1 MLERFF
7 NKKRISQ
14 GMEIEDSILSDP
26 VSLDSNQERGT
37 LEIPI
42 EKKGLSIFWYVLVLG
57 FLGLILRVFYLDI
70 IKGEYYTEI
79 SKGNRIRSL
88 VIKAPRG
95 KIIDKA
101 GNVLA
106 GNVSS
111 VDVILVPSDLP
122 QEKEEKQRIA
132 ENLAKILEIDADNLK
147 EAMENLNPKSLNPI
161 LVKENITQDQSLI
174 ILEKRKNLPGILL
187 ENTAIRN
194 YENGLIFSH
203 LIGYEGKIT
212 KEELGNNSDYLMT
225 DYIGKTGIEKK
236 YEKELRGIYGRFQVE
251 VDSLGNIKK
260 DLGVINPQAGN
271 DLVLNIDEGLQKKI
285 YDSLVNILEKTGTKT
300 AAAIVINPQN
310 GKVLSLVS
318 LPSYDNNLFAQGISS
333 SEYQAII
340 TDKNLPLFNRVVAG
354 EYPPGSILKPVVAV
368 AALSEGTVN
377 PETSVE
383 CSGAISVGSFQ
394 FRDWKVHGT
403 TNLKKAIAE
412 SCDVYFYHL
421 GGGYASIPGLGMNK
435 MKKYENLFGLGD
447 FSGIDLPGEM
457 KGLIPD
463 EEWKIKEI
471 GERWYTGDS
480 YHASI
485 GQGFITVTP
494 MQLANYTAALANGG
508 TLFSPKIVNSI
519 RKANG
524 EEKFIVPEVLRK
536 NIAADWII
544 QTVRD
549 GMRQT
554 ITEGTGR
561 LLSDLPFS
569 SAGKT
574 GTAQFGSENK
584 THAWFISFA
593 PFENP
598 EIAMVVLLEGGGEG
612 SSSSVPVT
620 KEVLKWYFE
629 RKNEGS

>member
-1 MLERFF
+1 MSR
-7 NKKRISQ
+7 
-14 GMEIEDSILSDP
+14 GMEIEDSILSDL
-26 VSLDSNQERGT
+26 VSLDSNQERGA
-37 LEIPI
+37 LEVPI
-42 EKKGLSIFWYVLVLG
+42 KKKGLNIFWYVLALG

-70 IKGEYYTEI
+70 VKGEYYTEI

-95 KIIDKA
+95 KIMDKT

-106 GNVSS
+106 SNAPS
-111 VDVILVPSDLP
+111 VDVILVPGDLP
-122 QEKEEKQRIA
+122 QEKEKKQQIA
-132 ENLAKILEIDADNLK
+132 ENLAKILEMDADKLK
-147 EAMENLNPKSLNPI
+147 ETMENLNPKSLNPI

-174 ILEKRKNLPGILL
+174 ILEKRKNLPGIFL

-212 KEELGNNSDYLMT
+212 KEELENNPDYLMT
-225 DYIGKTGIEKK
+225 DYIGKAGIEKE
-236 YEKELRGIYGRFQVE
+236 YEKELKGVYGLFQVE
-251 VDSLGNIKK
+251 VDSLGDIKK
-260 DLGVINPQAGN
+260 NLGTINPQPGN

-300 AAAIVINPQN
+300 AAAVAINPQN
-310 GKVLSLVS
+310 GKVLALVS
-318 LPSYDNNLFAQGISS
+318 LPSYDNNLFARGISS
-333 SEYQAII
+333 TEYQTII
-340 TDKNLPLFNRVVAG
+340 EDKNLPLFNRVVAG
-354 EYPPGSILKPVVAV
+354 EYPPGSILKPAVAV
-368 AALSEGTVN
+368 AALAEGTVN
-377 PETSVE
+377 PETSIE
-383 CSGAISVGSFQ
+383 CRGAISVGSFQ
-394 FRDWKVHGT
+394 FRDWKTHGT
-403 TNLKKAIAE
+403 TDLKKAIAE

-421 GGGYASIPGLGMNK
+421 GGGYGSISGLGMSK
-435 MKKYENLFGLGD
+435 MKEYENLFGLGN

-457 KGLIPD
+457 NGLIPD
-463 EEWKIKEI
+463 EKWKMEKI
-471 GERWYTGDS
+471 GEKWYTGDS
-480 YHASI
+480 YHAAI
-485 GQGFITVTP
+485 GQGFITATP
-494 MQLANYTAALANGG
+494 IQLANYTAALANGG
-508 TLFSPKIVNSI
+508 TLYSPKVVNSV
-519 RKANG
+519 RQANG

-536 NIAADWII
+536 NIAPDWVM
-544 QTVRD
+544 QTVRE

-554 ITEGTGR
+554 ITEGTGQ
-561 LLSDLPFS
+561 LLNDLPFS

-612 SSSSVPVT
+612 NSSSVPVT

-629 RKNEGS
+629 RKNGG

>member
-1 MLERFF
+1 MFERFF
-7 NKKRISQ
+7 NKRRMSR

-26 VSLDSNQERGT
+26 ISLDSNEERGA

-42 EKKGLSIFWYVLVLG
+42 EKKGLHIFWYVLVLG

-70 IKGEYYTEI
+70 IKGEYYAEI

-95 KIIDKA
+95 KIMDRT

-106 GNVSS
+106 SNVSS
-111 VDVILVPSDLP
+111 VDVILVPGDLP
-122 QEKEEKQRIA
+122 PESEKKQQIA
-132 ENLAKILEIDADNLK
+132 EILAKILEIDAVQLK
-147 EAMENLNPKSLNPI
+147 IAMENVNPRSLNPI

-194 YENGLIFSH
+194 YENSLIFSH
-203 LIGYEGKIT
+203 LLGYEGKIT
-212 KEELGNNSDYLMT
+212 KEELGKNPDYLMT
-225 DYIGKTGIEKK
+225 DYIGKTGIEKQ
-236 YEKELRGIYGRFQVE
+236 YEKELRGIYGHFQVE
-251 VDSLGNIKK
+251 VDSLGDVKK
-260 DLGVINPQAGN
+260 NLGTINPQAGN

-285 YDSLVNILEKTGTKT
+285 YDSLVNILETTGTKT
-300 AAAIVINPQN
+300 AAAIAINPQN

-318 LPSYDNNLFAQGISS
+318 LPSYDNNLFAKGISS

-340 TDKNLPLFNRVVAG
+340 EDKNLPLFNRVVAG
-354 EYPPGSILKPVVAV
+354 EYPPGSILKPAVAV
-368 AALSEGTVN
+368 AALSEGTIN
-377 PETSVE
+377 PETSVN

-394 FRDWKVHGT
+394 FRDWKAHGT
-403 TNLKKAIAE
+403 TDLKKAIAE

-421 GGGYASIPGLGMNK
+421 GGGYGSIPGLGMDK

-447 FSGIDLPGEM
+447 FSGVDLPGEM

-463 EEWKIKEI
+463 EQWKLDKI
-471 GERWYTGDS
+471 GEKWYTGDS
-480 YHASI
+480 YHAAI
-485 GQGFITVTP
+485 GQGFVTATP

-508 TLFSPKIVNSI
+508 TLYSPKIVNSI

-524 EEKFIVPEVLRK
+524 EEQFIIPEVLRK
-536 NIAADWII
+536 NIAPDWII

-561 LLSDLPFS
+561 SLNDLPFT

-612 SSSSVPVT
+612 NSSSVPVT

-629 RKNEGS
+629 RKNGG

>member
-1 MLERFF
+1 MSR
-7 NKKRISQ
+7 
-14 GMEIEDSILSDP
+14 GMEIEDSILSNQ
-26 VSLDSNQERGT
+26 VNLDSNEERGT

-42 EKKGLSIFWYVLVLG
+42 EKKGLHIFWYALMLG
-57 FLGLILRVFYLDI
+57 FLGIILRIFYLDI
-70 IKGEYYTEI
+70 IKGENYAEI

-95 KIIDKA
+95 KIMDKS

-106 GNVSS
+106 SNISS
-111 VDVILVPSDLP
+111 VDVILVPSDFP
-122 QEKEEKQRIA
+122 QEKEKKQQIA
-132 ENLAKILEIDADNLK
+132 ENLAKILEIDANKLK
-147 EAMENLNPKSLNPI
+147 EAIEKLNPKSLNPI
-161 LVKENITQDQSLI
+161 LVKENITRDQSLI
-174 ILEKRKNLPGILL
+174 ILEKRKNLPGIFL
-187 ENTAIRN
+187 ENTTIRN

-203 LIGYEGKIT
+203 FIGYEGKIT
-212 KEELGNNSDYLMT
+212 KEELGNNPNYLMT
-225 DYIGKTGIEKK
+225 DYIGKTGIEKE
-236 YEKELRGIYGRFQVE
+236 YEKELRGVYGLFQVE
-251 VDSLGNIKK
+251 VDSMGDIKK
-260 DLGVINPQAGN
+260 NLGIINPQVGN

-300 AAAIVINPQN
+300 AAAVAINPQN

-318 LPSYDNNLFAQGISS
+318 LPSYDNNLFAKGISF
-333 SEYQAII
+333 SEYQGII
-340 TDKNLPLFNRVVAG
+340 EDKNLPFFNRVVAG
-354 EYPPGSILKPVVAV
+354 EYPPGSTLKPVVAI
-368 AALSEGTVN
+368 AALSEGIIG
-377 PETSVE
+377 PETSIE
-383 CSGAISVGSFQ
+383 CYGEISLSSFK
-394 FRDWKVHGT
+394 FRDWKTHGT
-403 TNLKKAIAE
+403 TDMKKAIAE

-421 GGGYASIPGLGMNK
+421 GGGFGSISGLGMNK

-447 FSGIDLPGEM
+447 LSGIDLPGEM

-463 EEWKIKEI
+463 ENWKMEKI

-485 GQGFITVTP
+485 GQGFIVATP
-494 MQLANYTAALANGG
+494 LQLANYTAAIANGG

-519 RKANG
+519 RKING
-524 EEKFIVPEVLRK
+524 EEEFIVPEVLRK
-536 NIAADWII
+536 NIAPDWIM

-554 ITEGTGR
+554 ITEGTGIQ
-561 LLSDLPFS
+561 LNDLPFS
-569 SAGKT
+569 SGGKT

-612 SSSSVPVT
+612 HSSSVPVT

-629 RKNEGS
+629 RKNGG